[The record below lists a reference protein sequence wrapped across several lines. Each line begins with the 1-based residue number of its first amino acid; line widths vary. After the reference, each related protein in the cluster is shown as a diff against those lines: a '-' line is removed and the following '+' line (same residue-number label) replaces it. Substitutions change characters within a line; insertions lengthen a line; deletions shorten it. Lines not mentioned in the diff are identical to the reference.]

1 MKCPKCGRNDFF
13 FICNKCG
20 FSLLDGSS
28 STSSNSDD
36 IIEDNVSLAS
46 NNEIIN
52 PKDEKKDIFEMNDIG
67 LSFQQIIISQTKED
81 DSTKTK
87 PNFITKKKEKKDF
100 KKKRGREKTTDIE
113 RNEHD
118 SNSYDNI
125 ITKIQVHFLNFL
137 ISFLNDA
144 IDSIFEKNKNIH
156 FVKFNYAEK
165 SNRKNEHLTK
175 MKSST
180 IKDLLLNIDISLKYK
195 KFEKNI
201 NKKLVEKLDQFPFFQ
216 QVFKMNFLK
225 LFYYYYNNKQPFDQ
239 KFLIFDQEI
248 ILSEKTKSFYN
259 LLDKNQELEENIMN
273 VIKFD
278 YLEKMS
284 QMI

>member
-13 FICNKCG
+13 FICSKCE
-20 FSLLDGSS
+20 FSLLDDSS
-28 STSSNSDD
+28 STNSNSDD
-36 IIEDNVSLAS
+36 IFEDNVSLAS

-52 PKDEKKDIFEMNDIG
+52 SKDEKKDIFEMNDIG
-67 LSFQQIIISQTKED
+67 LSFKQIIISQTKEG

-180 IKDLLLNIDISLKYK
+180 IKDLLLNIDISRKYK

-225 LFYYYYNNKQPFDQ
+225 LFYYYYNNKQPFEQ
-239 KFLIFDQEI
+239 KLLIFDQEI

-273 VIKFD
+273 VIEFE
-278 YLEKMS
+278 YLKNME

>member
-36 IIEDNVSLAS
+36 IIEDNVSLTS

-67 LSFQQIIISQTKED
+67 LSFKQIIISQTKED

-87 PNFITKKKEKKDF
+87 PNFITKITQKKDF
-100 KKKRGREKTTDIE
+100 KKKRGREKTTKIE

-165 SNRKNEHLTK
+165 SNRKNENLAK

-180 IKDLLLNIDISLKYK
+180 IKELLLNIDISLKYK

-225 LFYYYYNNKQPFDQ
+225 LFYYYYNNKQPFEQ
-239 KFLIFDQEI
+239 KLLIFDQEI

-273 VIKFD
+273 VIEFE
-278 YLEKMS
+278 YLKNME

>member
-1 MKCPKCGRNDFF
+1 MKCPLFGRNDFF

-52 PKDEKKDIFEMNDIG
+52 SEDEKKDIFEMNDID
-67 LSFQQIIISQTKED
+67 LSFKQIIISQTIEGA
-81 DSTKTK
+81 STKTK

-125 ITKIQVHFLNFL
+125 ITKIQV
-137 ISFLNDA
+137 
-144 IDSIFEKNKNIH
+144 KC
-156 FVKFNYAEK
+156 VKV
-165 SNRKNEHLTK
+165 
-175 MKSST
+175 
-180 IKDLLLNIDISLKYK
+180 IKREYIQLNI
-195 KFEKNI
+195 NR
-201 NKKLVEKLDQFPFFQ
+201 
-216 QVFKMNFLK
+216 
-225 LFYYYYNNKQPFDQ
+225 
-239 KFLIFDQEI
+239 
-248 ILSEKTKSFYN
+248 N
-259 LLDKNQELEENIMN
+259 L
-273 VIKFD
+273 
-278 YLEKMS
+278 
-284 QMI
+284 

>member
-13 FICNKCG
+13 FVCDKCG

-52 PKDEKKDIFEMNDIG
+52 PKDEKKDILELYDIG
-67 LSFQQIIISQTKED
+67 LSFKQIIISQTIESV
-81 DSTKTK
+81 STKTK

-100 KKKRGREKTTDIE
+100 KKKRGREKATDIE
-113 RNEHD
+113 RIEHD

-225 LFYYYYNNKQPFDQ
+225 LFYYYYNNKQPFEQ
-239 KFLIFDQEI
+239 KLLIFDQEI

-273 VIKFD
+273 VIEFE
-278 YLEKMS
+278 YLKNME

>member
-13 FICNKCG
+13 FVCDKCG

-67 LSFQQIIISQTKED
+67 LSFKQIIISQTKED

-87 PNFITKKKEKKDF
+87 PNFIIKKKEQKDF
-100 KKKRGREKTTDIE
+100 KKKRGREKTTKIE

-165 SNRKNEHLTK
+165 SNRKNEYLAK

-195 KFEKNI
+195 KF
-201 NKKLVEKLDQFPFFQ
+201 KK
-216 QVFKMNFLK
+216 
-225 LFYYYYNNKQPFDQ
+225 
-239 KFLIFDQEI
+239 
-248 ILSEKTKSFYN
+248 
-259 LLDKNQELEENIMN
+259 
-273 VIKFD
+273 
-278 YLEKMS
+278 
-284 QMI
+284 